1 MADGWCELPAATG
14 ASTMGKRGA
23 AVGAEIPWPEVS
35 GKAIESRL
43 FTRDN
48 WNYQE

>member
-1 MADGWCELPAATG
+1 MV
-14 ASTMGKRGA
+14 GKRGVP
-23 AVGAEIPWPEVS
+23 VGAEILWPEVA